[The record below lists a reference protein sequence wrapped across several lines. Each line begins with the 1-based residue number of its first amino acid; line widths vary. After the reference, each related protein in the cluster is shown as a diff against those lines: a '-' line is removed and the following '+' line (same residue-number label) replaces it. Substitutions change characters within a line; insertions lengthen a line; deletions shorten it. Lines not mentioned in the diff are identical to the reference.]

1 MIWQTSFFILKNSSH
16 TCMNLCTQ
24 SFIIESAGATNSDAN
39 ILYLLFSHVGYVQH
53 VWWHN
58 LPIFSLC
65 SVRYQLIT
73 KAKLGV
79 NKMRIEEQF
88 VYFFL
93 FTQGKGTFIF
103 ASKGYK
109 KRERLLV
116 LIHGAGEVRAGQ
128 WSRR

>member
-1 MIWQTSFFILKNSSH
+1 ML
-16 TCMNLCTQ
+16 
-24 SFIIESAGATNSDAN
+24 
-39 ILYLLFSHVGYVQH
+39 
-53 VWWHN
+53 
-58 LPIFSLC
+58 
-65 SVRYQLIT
+65 
-73 KAKLGV
+73 
-79 NKMRIEEQF
+79 IEEQF

-109 KRERLLV
+109 KREHLLV